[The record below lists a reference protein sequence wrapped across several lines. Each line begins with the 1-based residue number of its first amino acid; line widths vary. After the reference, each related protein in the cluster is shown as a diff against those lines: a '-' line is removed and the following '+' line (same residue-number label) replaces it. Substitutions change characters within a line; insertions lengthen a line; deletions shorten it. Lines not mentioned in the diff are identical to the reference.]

1 MVLRRG
7 DEVLLLRRVST
18 MAFAPGM
25 YVFPGGRMAEVDR
38 RFEDP
43 IRACAVR
50 ETLEEVSIDVRDCM
64 LFDRWI
70 TPEVEERRYDVS
82 FFIADVEESGSL
94 VTTEAD
100 ALIWMT
106 PQAAL
111 ARHHVGQLPMLR
123 PTRIVLENLAE
134 GRIAAGSSAVVPK
147 LPRARADGLWDVID
161 ADSGRVLIT
170 VDAGPLRSEV
180 DGRMM
185 DT

>member
-1 MVLRRG
+1 
-7 DEVLLLRRVST
+7 

-25 YVFPGGRMAEVDR
+25 YVFPGGRLAEVDQ

-43 IRACAVR
+43 LRACAIR
-50 ETLEEVSIDVRDCM
+50 ETVEEVSIDVRDCV

-82 FFIADVEESGSL
+82 FFLAEVDESGAL

-100 ALIWMT
+100 AMIWIS

-111 ARHHVGQLPMLR
+111 ARHHLGELPMLR

-134 GRIAAGSSAVVPK
+134 GRVPTDSRTVVPK
-147 LPRARADGLWDVID
+147 LPRARADGLWDVVD
-161 ADSGRVLIT
+161 ADTDQVLLT